1 MKQSSLRD
9 LHMKKQ
15 LRVVAFLKEM
25 EDAIPWHE
33 ILNALKP
40 YYKTGEGGRPPHP
53 LERMLRIHFLQLWY
67 NLSDPAVEEALYDRS
82 SFQQFIGLDGFTM
95 IPPDETA
102 ICRFRH
108 FLEENQLADVI
119 FKTVNAHLDKK
130 GLVLKS
136 GTIVDA
142 TLLDAPVSK
151 KNEAH
156 TRDPE
161 MSSTKRTTSGILGQ
175 KVILGFKPT
184 ASRSF
189 IRWHLRLPKKRIL
202 TGWTAYYTGKN
213 RRYLGIL
220 AIRSVRTKK
229 WHGQWMCIM
238 GCMIVVRGII
248 RCRRVRRRETSV
260 TVV

>member
-33 ILNALKP
+33 LLNALKP
-40 YYKTGEGGRPPHP
+40 HYKTGEGGRPPHP

-67 NLSDPAVEEALYDRS
+67 NLSDPAMEEALYDRT

-95 IPPDETA
+95 TPPDETA

-108 FLEENQLADVI
+108 FLEENQLADVL
-119 FKTVNAHLDKK
+119 FKTVHDHLDRK

-142 TLLDAPVSK
+142 TLLDAPISK
-151 KNEAH
+151 KNEA
-156 TRDPE
+156 
-161 MSSTKRTTSGILGQ
+161 KRTTNGILGQ

-184 ASRSF
+184 ASQSF
-189 IRWHLRLPKKRIL
+189 IRWHLPPPKKRIL
-202 TGWTAYYTGKN
+202 TPLIISCTVKKKPYLVTVATPNVRIRRWQGGWTFF
-213 RRYLGIL
+213 
-220 AIRSVRTKK
+220 
-229 WHGQWMCIM
+229 M
-238 GCMIVVRGII
+238 G
-248 RCRRVRRRETSV
+248 
-260 TVV
+260 